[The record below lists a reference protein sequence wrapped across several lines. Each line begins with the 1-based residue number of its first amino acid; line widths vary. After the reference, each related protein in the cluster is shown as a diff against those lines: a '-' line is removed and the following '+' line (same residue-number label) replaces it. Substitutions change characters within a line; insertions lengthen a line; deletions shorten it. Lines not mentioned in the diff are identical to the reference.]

1 MFGDRGYVL
10 SSSDLETAEREHY
23 RHSETDMVK
32 IGNGVWKLD
41 RSSVLAHVLEEFLAE
56 RMPINVKLHE
66 TMRLPGV
73 IFAGQVVCD
82 DAASGDPEKAL
93 NLNR

>member
-1 MFGDRGYVL
+1 
-10 SSSDLETAEREHY
+10 
-23 RHSETDMVK
+23 MVK

-41 RSSVLAHVLEEFLAE
+41 GTSELAHVLEEFLAE
-56 RMPINVKLHE
+56 RMPINVKLDE

>member
-1 MFGDRGYVL
+1 VPA
-10 SSSDLETAEREHY
+10 SSKPETAEREHY
-23 RHSETDMVK
+23 RHWETDMVK

-41 RSSVLAHVLEEFLAE
+41 GTSELAHVLEEFLAE
-56 RMPINVKLHE
+56 RMPINVKLDE
-66 TMRLPGV
+66 AMRLPGV